1 MLRREPTTI
10 QLTSDD
16 LAELQDNL
24 EEFKLQQQVKSQH
37 MDLIRSSTRVG
48 HVVQSVTHFD
58 EPRPLSCSFQ
68 ISPLNKQQQQQQQQQ
83 QIVQHRRAAGIAAT
97 GTINEHLSPNQGITT
112 NTPVLDERDTSN
124 PFIQRS

>member
-24 EEFKLQQQVKSQH
+24 EEFKLLQQIKSQH
-37 MDLIRSSTRVG
+37 MDLVRSSTRVG
-48 HVVQSVTHFD
+48 PPPAAAAAD

-68 ISPLNKQQQQQQQQQ
+68 ISPLNKQMQQQQ
-83 QIVQHRRAAGIAAT
+83 QHRRAAGAGGLGEQLAT
-97 GTINEHLSPNQGITT
+97 QGIVT

-124 PFIQRS
+124 PFIQRG

>member
-24 EEFKLQQQVKSQH
+24 EEFKLLQQIKSQH
-37 MDLIRSSTRVG
+37 MDLVRSSTRVG
-48 HVVQSVTHFD
+48 PPPAAAAAD

-68 ISPLNKQQQQQQQQQ
+68 ISPLNKQMQQQQQQQQ
-83 QIVQHRRAAGIAAT
+83 QQQHRRAAGAGGLGEQLAT
-97 GTINEHLSPNQGITT
+97 QGIVT

-124 PFIQRS
+124 PFIQRG